1 MTTEFRPEGLRE
13 RIRLVVRLGV
23 FAVWVVFLLG
33 LRALVLPIVLV
44 SKRFERV
51 SRRFLFQTGVRG
63 LMRLFGFKIDVKG
76 VLPKPP
82 FLLVCNH
89 QSYVDIF
96 IMTALFGCVFV
107 SMAEVRKWPLIGI
120 LAGWLH
126 TIFIDRKAIRDT
138 KRVNGLIKEA
148 LDSGEGFVLF
158 PEGGTAY
165 GVDVRP
171 FKPALLDPAAQARW
185 PVHYVTLRYRAL
197 EGCPPASTT
206 IVWTDGA
213 PFFPHANRLF
223 KLPGMQ
229 VTATF
234 GDEPITDPDRK
245 ALAER
250 LRQAVE
256 AQLPPKSEST

>member
-1 MTTEFRPEGLRE
+1 MTTQFRPEGLRE
-13 RIRLVVRLGV
+13 RIRFVVRLCV

-44 SKRFERV
+44 SKQFERD
-51 SRRFLFQTGVRG
+51 SRRFLFRTGVRG
-63 LMRLFGFKIDVKG
+63 LMRILGFRIEVRG

-89 QSYVDIF
+89 QSYVDIY
-96 IMTALFGCVFV
+96 IMGALLGCVFV
-107 SMAEVRKWPLIGI
+107 SMAEVRNWPLIGV

-126 TIFIDRKAIRDT
+126 TIFIDRTAIRDT
-138 KRVNGLIKEA
+138 KRVNALINDA
-148 LDSGEGFVLF
+148 LDNVEGIVLF
-158 PEGGTAY
+158 PEGGTSY

-171 FKPALLDPAAQARW
+171 FKPALFDPAAQAQW

-197 EGCPPASTT
+197 EGCPPATTT

-213 PFFPHANRLF
+213 PFFPHAVRLF
-223 KLPGMQ
+223 KLPGMR

-256 AQLPPKSEST
+256 AQLPPRK